1 LRERPFHAPETVH
14 VSLHTFTV
22 HALCLK
28 WDSAHAHVDVPC
40 MSDMIYGLLSQGR
53 FNSVSCQYCCKK
65 LERLWGEE
73 RGCVLAELPMQ
84 SIFVTGMV
92 RRMRHSYA
100 LNTPR
105 WFSALNIVGP
115 LFPTQSCWLH
125 CSCGLISYQ
134 KAPMARPM
142 CVKSEC
148 RDSRVITSATWR
160 SYHLNAPP
168 WPMQTLKL
176 VEYSCAKCAGCK
188 TACSQL

>member
-1 LRERPFHAPETVH
+1 
-14 VSLHTFTV
+14 
-22 HALCLK
+22 
-28 WDSAHAHVDVPC
+28 
-40 MSDMIYGLLSQGR
+40 
-53 FNSVSCQYCCKK
+53 
-65 LERLWGEE
+65 
-73 RGCVLAELPMQ
+73 MQ
-84 SIFVTGMV
+84 SMLVPGMV

-168 WPMQTLKL
+168 WPMQTLQL

-188 TACSQL
+188 TACSQLQSSCRHTCRQRTCSGLALTFLSSKIASLRLVSTALPYCTLSFLLLSLLSL